1 MDFDKDPEKAKD
13 YLTQYTQAVGND
25 DPKRADAVSAA
36 QGAEVTR
43 ALLLACIVSTFGG
56 ALLLAPGAALAGKPA
71 RTVAKNKPAAARA
84 APAKKAASPAPATT
98 KERTPSAA
106 SSETESASAD
116 TARRLGQRRV
126 RAPTARRGGR
136 QEGEVSKTYTFGAM
150 DVEGKLKTPQ
160 LLYFLNRVKLE
171 LDMSAPDKRSF
182 MKELQQ
188 SADDKN
194 L

>member
-1 MDFDKDPEKAKD
+1 M
-13 YLTQYTQAVGND
+13 
-25 DPKRADAVSAA
+25 
-36 QGAEVTR
+36 TR
-43 ALLLACIVSTFGG
+43 ALLLAFVVSTFGA
-56 ALLLAPGAALAGKPA
+56 ALLLAPGAALAGKP
-71 RTVAKNKPAAARA
+71 RTVAKSKPAAARA
-84 APAKKAASPAPATT
+84 APAKKAPAPSST

-106 SSETESASAD
+106 SAET
-116 TARRLGQRRV
+116 
-126 RAPTARRGGR
+126 RGGSAASSDN
-136 QEGEVSKTYTFGAM
+136 GGDSDSDTSAPSAPAAGGKKVVSKTYTFGAM